1 MIRIYQGIA
10 AGLWLLFCA
19 VWLVG
24 AIGAKKTVATR
35 PWWLGMPVRFA
46 VLAIILLFFG
56 SSLRRELLTAGAAM
70 LTDSPGLGL
79 LGSVLCTIGIGYA
92 IWARFVIG
100 RNWGMPMTLKEGHEL
115 VTSGPYAQVRHP
127 IYSGVLLAMLGSALV
142 ISLWWIP
149 VLLVNGVQFIY
160 AARKEEQLMLKTFP
174 RQYPAYM
181 RRTRMLIPYIF

>member
-56 SSLRRELLTAGAAM
+56 SSLRRELLKAGAAM